1 MEIDSVSVED
11 RSVIKQII
19 KEMKGEKEEKELILK
34 EWLPF
39 HGSAALFTS
48 DQQPLPVTKVPSSCT
63 FFSII

>member
-1 MEIDSVSVED
+1 MD

-19 KEMKGEKEEKELILK
+19 KEMKGEKEENELILK

-48 DQQPLPVTKVPSSCT
+48 DQQPLPVTKVYHLL
-63 FFSII
+63 

>member
-1 MEIDSVSVED
+1 
-11 RSVIKQII
+11 
-19 KEMKGEKEEKELILK
+19 MKGEKEENELILK